1 MTRRAKVWLKRIA
14 IAFGSLLVLLAA
26 FVSFVIF
33 VPPPTC
39 ETKLGG
45 NWILSEPHSLVID
58 SGAPPKFL
66 KRVHGR
72 ERVTVANQPYSL
84 VYIGNDCLV
93 FAEHV
98 PELHRVHVNSRY
110 AIKAACGDRP
120 PIMVDYKPDFVW
132 QRELEPDPVRI
143 SDKKITWAE
152 IRQHAER
159 GESFVQP

>member
-1 MTRRAKVWLKRIA
+1 MTHRKKVWLKRIA

-26 FVSFVIF
+26 LVALAGYLLSQ
-33 VPPPTC
+33 PR

-132 QRELEPDPVRI
+132 QRELEPDPARI
-143 SDKKITWAE
+143 NGKEIPWAE